1 MVLIM
6 LKYFQD
12 LFFVC
17 NSGAYPEKE
26 YYFYP
31 LKDKLLRKYGKP
43 DGYDLQ
49 VIHHRC
55 WSCEGTGIYTHWDGD
70 EEECEA
76 CEGTGIYRTVRVI
89 LARYILGQSV
99 YHIPSKDYNLRD
111 KSAPKN
117 IIDAFIVHD
126 DVDREAVLRVLKIL
140 LFRYDFPQFYSL
152 MYELYKER
160 KEGEIVYW
168 RRFLVSSF
176 VNRLFYS
183 AAILLSGA
191 MPLWDSKGVEVVFKN
206 CFKYKWLS
214 WVMVPYEHYV
224 HYRYRHVQVRRFKFI
239 ARLGLFFTGWN
250 FSKYSTN
257 GLWCRYVARES
268 FTAYKPRNM
277 VSLDHYQWILNAYR
291 RG

>member
-17 NSGAYPEKE
+17 NSGTYPEKE

-31 LKDKLLRKYGKP
+31 LKDKLLRTHGKP

-49 VIHHRC
+49 IIHHRC

-70 EEECEA
+70 EEECDA

-99 YHIPSKDYNLRD
+99 YHIPGKDYDLQD

-117 IIDAFIVHD
+117 IIDGFIVHD
-126 DVDREAVLRVLKIL
+126 DVDRDAVLRALKIL

-152 MYELYKER
+152 MYELYRER
-160 KEGEIVYW
+160 KDGETVYW
-168 RRFLVSSF
+168 RRFLVTSF
-176 VNRLFYS
+176 VSRLFYS
-183 AAILLSGA
+183 AAILLSGT
-191 MPLWDSKGVEVVFKN
+191 MPLWDSEGVEVAFKN
-206 CFKYKWLS
+206 CSKYKWLS
-214 WVMVPYEHYV
+214 WVMAPYEFHG
-224 HYRYRHVQVRRFKFI
+224 HRRYRQVRVSQFKFI
-239 ARLGLFFTGWN
+239 ARLGLLFTGW
-250 FSKYSTN
+250 SLAKYNAN
-257 GLWCRYVARES
+257 GLWCRDVEKGS
-268 FTAYKPRNM
+268 FTTCKSRDTN
-277 VSLDHYQWILNAYR
+277 SLNHYQWILNAYR
-291 RG
+291 RD